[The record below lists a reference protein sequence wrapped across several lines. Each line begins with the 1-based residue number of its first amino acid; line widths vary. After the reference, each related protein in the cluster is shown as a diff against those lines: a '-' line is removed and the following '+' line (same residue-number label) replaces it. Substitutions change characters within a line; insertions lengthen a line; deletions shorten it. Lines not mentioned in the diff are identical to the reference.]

1 MKFVRT
7 IAAVLILAMAS
18 GPALAAVCAISCA
31 AADEMMNSVA
41 SVHQNA
47 SAMTGDHCHR
57 SATDSNKQEPDKHQ
71 QSDSE
76 NKSCIMAAGCHSP
89 VAVPLVSPLQLPI
102 VDFTSTIH
110 PCFNPSV
117 VCADLPPPL
126 KPPA

>member
-71 QSDSE
+71 QADSE
-76 NKSCIMAAGCHSP
+76 NKSCIMEVGGYSP
-89 VAVPLVSPLQLPI
+89 VAAALVFSL
-102 VDFTSTIH
+102 D
-110 PCFNPSV
+110 NPV
-117 VCADLPPPL
+117 FAF
-126 KPPA
+126 